1 MRSREALFLVSALLF
16 VAGVGMLVL
25 AAASARTPRA
35 SSEPA
40 LAPVASVRHIMRGIV
55 DPAAN
60 TVFGAVS
67 TTVTAAGTE
76 EKAPRTPEEWD
87 AVVNSAAALAE
98 AGNLLLV
105 GSRRVDDREWARW
118 ARSLGTSST
127 IALRFAEARDA
138 KGLFDSGEAIYN
150 ACDGCHR
157 MYERTE

>member
-1 MRSREALFLVSALLF
+1 MRSRETLFLVSAVLF
-16 VAGVGMLVL
+16 VAGVGLVVM
-25 AAASARTPRA
+25 AAASARTPRV
-35 SSEPA
+35 STEPV
-40 LAPVASVRHIMRGIV
+40 LEPVASVGHIMRGIV

-76 EKAPRTPEEWD
+76 EKMPRTPEEWE

-98 AGNLLLV
+98 AGNLLLM

-118 ARSLGTSST
+118 ARSLGTAST
-127 IALRFAEARDA
+127 IALRAAEARDA
-138 KGLFDSGEAIYN
+138 KGVFDAGEGIYN

-157 MYERTE
+157 TYERTE